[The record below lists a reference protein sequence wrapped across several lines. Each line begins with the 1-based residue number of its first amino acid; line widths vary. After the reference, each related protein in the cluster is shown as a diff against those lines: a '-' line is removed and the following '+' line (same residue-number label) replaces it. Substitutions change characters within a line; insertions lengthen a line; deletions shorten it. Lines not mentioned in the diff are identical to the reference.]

1 MKKRSDCLVWVFRFL
16 SAGTFARKSWLSVQS
31 SWMVAIR
38 QPREPF
44 DRPTCRQR
52 IASAEWDMV
61 SMSDKVPPIQLDS
74 HWLRVLL
81 RLAAQSFPTP
91 MEEPKKVL
99 RAQYLGCCEV
109 QQAVGMNT
117 INDAIEK
124 VSAEAAP
131 DNWTN
136 VNVSISPSM
145 IAVRPNGVCCN
156 TKRCSPMVLILPF
169 FHPFR
174 TMTK

>member
-1 MKKRSDCLVWVFRFL
+1 VYL
-16 SAGTFARKSWLSVQS
+16 
-31 SWMVAIR
+31 
-38 QPREPF
+38 E
-44 DRPTCRQR
+44 
-52 IASAEWDMV
+52 
-61 SMSDKVPPIQLDS
+61 
-74 HWLRVLL
+74 
-81 RLAAQSFPTP
+81 AAQSFPTP

-99 RAQYLGCCEV
+99 RAQYLGCMEV

-124 VSAEAAP
+124 IGSEAAP

-145 IAVRPNGVCCN
+145 IAVRPSGVSLLEASK
-156 TKRCSPMVLILPF
+156 TFGGLLIDFCFLCF
-169 FHPFR
+169 CR